1 MTDPVR
7 EHPSAGSE
15 LLAAAEYY
23 EGLVPGLGHEFMI
36 RVAEAVRSIGAGPES
51 WPPVA
56 DAGGGGVAR
65 RRSVRTFPYSVVYI
79 HHRAEIVILAY
90 VHDHQR
96 PGYWRGRAAGS
107 ADG

>member
-36 RVAEAVRSIGAGPES
+36 RVAEAVRSIGAGPGS
-51 WPPVA
+51 WP
-56 DAGGGGVAR
+56 
-65 RRSVRTFPYSVVYI
+65 VRAFPYSVVSI

-96 PGYWRGRAAGS
+96 PGYWCGRAAGS

>member
-36 RVAEAVRSIGAGPES
+36 RVAEAVRSIGA
-51 WPPVA
+51 
-56 DAGGGGVAR
+56 
-65 RRSVRTFPYSVVYI
+65 
-79 HHRAEIVILAY
+79 
-90 VHDHQR
+90 
-96 PGYWRGRAAGS
+96 
-107 ADG
+107 